1 MPPRLTP
8 SFTME
13 TQREYT
19 HEYLEELG
27 KEIADLRALARQLD
41 EGVASGSLSQSEYA
55 SSASVLL
62 ARKKQIDII
71 LADVNRYLSDML
83 NQIEE
88 EHKLRLAA
96 EKRIA
101 ALEAKAHK

>member
-1 MPPRLTP
+1 
-8 SFTME
+8 ME
-13 TQREYT
+13 PQKEYT

-41 EGVASGSLSQSEYA
+41 EALTSGAMSREEYA

-62 ARKKQIDII
+62 TRKKQIETI
-71 LADVNRYLSDML
+71 LADVNRYISDVCDE
-83 NQIEE
+83 IVEE
-88 EHKLRLAA
+88 RKSRLAA

>member
-1 MPPRLTP
+1 M
-8 SFTME
+8 TME

-41 EGVASGSLSQSEYA
+41 EAVASGAISRSEYA

-62 ARKKQIDII
+62 TRKKQIETI
-71 LADVNRYLSDML
+71 LADVNRYISDVCDE
-83 NQIEE
+83 IVEE
-88 EHKLRLAA
+88 RKLRLAA
-96 EKRIA
+96 EEKIA
-101 ALEAKAHK
+101 ALEANDNSSNRG

>member
-1 MPPRLTP
+1 
-8 SFTME
+8 ME

-41 EGVASGSLSQSEYA
+41 EAVASGAISRSEYA

-62 ARKKQIDII
+62 DRKKQIDII

>member
-1 MPPRLTP
+1 M
-8 SFTME
+8 TME

-41 EGVASGSLSQSEYA
+41 EAVASGAISRSEYV

-71 LADVNRYLSDML
+71 LADVNRYLADML

>member
-1 MPPRLTP
+1 
-8 SFTME
+8 ME

-27 KEIADLRALARQLD
+27 KEISDLRELARQLD
-41 EGVASGSLSQSEYA
+41 EGVASGTISKDEYA
-55 SSASVLL
+55 SAASTLL
-62 ARKKQIDII
+62 TRKKQIETI

-88 EHKLRLAA
+88 ERKLRLAA

-101 ALEAKAHK
+101 ALEASAHH

>member
-1 MPPRLTP
+1 
-8 SFTME
+8 ME

-41 EGVASGSLSQSEYA
+41 EAVASGAISRSEYV

-71 LADVNRYLSDML
+71 LADVNRYLADML

>member
-1 MPPRLTP
+1 M
-8 SFTME
+8 TME

-27 KEIADLRALARQLD
+27 KEISDLRALARQLD
-41 EGVASGSLSQSEYA
+41 EDVASGAISRSEYA

-71 LADVNRYLSDML
+71 LADVNRYLSDMR

-88 EHKLRLAA
+88 EHKLRLTA

>member
-1 MPPRLTP
+1 
-8 SFTME
+8 ME

-41 EGVASGSLSQSEYA
+41 EDVASGAISRSEYA

-71 LADVNRYLSDML
+71 LSDVNRYISDVCDE
-83 NQIEE
+83 IVEE
-88 EHKLRLAA
+88 RKLRLAA
-96 EKRIA
+96 EEKIA